1 MWVVKIA
8 LHATLVHKM
17 STDNQR
23 EKYVQ
28 VYNNRTC
35 TRTKKPHQLKQQ
47 HRKNWTCVGVNSP
60 LFSIHVIKIFQR
72 MDKKVVFLSVVKVK
86 RKNIQKS
93 TISLNGK
100 EKSVED

>member
-1 MWVVKIA
+1 
-8 LHATLVHKM
+8 M

-28 VYNNRTC
+28 VYIT
-35 TRTKKPHQLKQQ
+35 TGLVLGLKKPHQLKQQ